1 MPGHAFDIFGICVIK
16 YKNWLFLFSYWVRI
30 SMASALKNTKI
41 ELELLTDIDML
52 LLIEKFIRIEYAMLF
67 VYMQNPITNTWKIM
81 IKIKNHHI
89 LSIET

>member
-1 MPGHAFDIFGICVIK
+1 MPGHVFDIFGICVIK

-67 VYMQNPITNTWKIM
+67 VYMQNPITNT
-81 IKIKNHHI
+81 
-89 LSIET
+89 